1 MPPLHQAN
9 PRTAGD
15 PLSRSQRIFC
25 IERPGCMVS
34 RPHSHPSY
42 LAHARTAGPLWPK
55 HRSAKSLA
63 AVGWLQALTIRP
75 AGDAGVSAVGELSL
89 RCRERKKQTAPGSN
103 RRRWRFDLFGHAPQ
117 RAPQIT
123 HQAFGDGGIR
133 RRRRPILRVRAW
145 VRPLDPADR
154 FSARPHR
161 RQRG

>member
-1 MPPLHQAN
+1 
-9 PRTAGD
+9 
-15 PLSRSQRIFC
+15 
-25 IERPGCMVS
+25 MVS

-55 HRSAKSLA
+55 HRTAKSLA
-63 AVGWLQALTIRP
+63 AVGWLQALTVRP

-123 HQAFGDGGIR
+123 HQAFGDGGNAIAAALVTVALIER
-133 RRRRPILRVRAW
+133 D
-145 VRPLDPADR
+145 LDPGV
-154 FSARPHR
+154 ARRLR
-161 RQRG
+161 RQDSAFDPR